1 MSSAEPT
8 GPTATVVIPTHDR
21 PELAQRAIASALGQT
36 LPGVE
41 VVVVDDGSTPPFVPT
56 TTDPR
61 VRLVRRDAAG
71 GVSAARN
78 AGLAAARGEWVTFL
92 DDDDELA
99 PEMLERSIAAAG
111 GSDLP
116 GPVAAWSRM
125 EIRGED
131 GTVHG
136 HCQPGTLTRGEDY
149 LLSGRGDFRAH
160 NSLVVPTAVARAI
173 GGFDERILVF
183 QADDFGLKLNRAASI
198 VAVDDVLYTLRHH
211 AAARLTQ
218 RAATIARDMELT
230 VTAHRDV
237 FARYPAKYGRYLSR
251 LGVYHLQAGHWRP
264 AVRWTLAGLRRDP
277 LVARRWAYFLA
288 ALAGP
293 RALDAQR
300 RARAGVRRLA
310 GPSDVPQR
318 ALARRRA
325 KKYARRALDVPLAIV
340 GQPLARI
347 TWAMARRRAGGAPDG
362 RPPAVLLL
370 SVYRARNAAALAPAA
385 DEAAARGW
393 DVRLWA
399 LDEAAEPLRSVTV
412 GSGPGA
418 KFPLLNRLAE
428 GVDLDAYDWVVVVD
442 DDVVLPAG
450 ALTRLLTVA
459 GRAGLDL
466 VQPAHTERSHRT
478 FPITVRK
485 PFAVARRT
493 SFVEIGPVFAVR
505 RPWLTRVLPFP
516 PHHDMGWGLEL
527 EWFDLACEGAR
538 LGVVDALAVRHV
550 GPVGRGYR
558 WREEHA
564 KLARDVE
571 ARGLA
576 SFGDI
581 QQTLG
586 TWRPWQPD
594 APWLR
599 AG

>member
-1 MSSAEPT
+1 MEGSE
-8 GPTATVVIPTHDR
+8 PTATVVIPTHDR
-21 PELAQRAIASALGQT
+21 PQLAQRAIASALAQT

-41 VVVVDDGSTPPFVPT
+41 VVVVDDGSSPPFVPAT
-56 TTDPR
+56 DDPR

-71 GVSAARN
+71 GVSSARN

-99 PEMLERSIAAAG
+99 PEMLERSIAAATA
-111 GSDLP
+111 SDLP

-125 EIRGED
+125 EIRDEA

-149 LLSGRGDFRAH
+149 LLGGRGDFRAH
-160 NSLVVPTAVARAI
+160 NSLVVPTAVARAF

-183 QADDFGLKLNRAASI
+183 QADDFGLKLNRVASI

-211 AAARLTQ
+211 DAPRLTQ
-218 RAATIARDMELT
+218 RSATIARDMELT
-230 VTAHRDV
+230 VAAHRDV
-237 FARYPAKYGRYLSR
+237 FARYPTKYGRYLSR
-251 LGVYHLQAGHWRP
+251 LGMYHLQAGHWGA

-277 LVARRWAYFLA
+277 AVARRWAYFLA
-288 ALAGP
+288 AVAGP
-293 RALDAQR
+293 GALAAQR
-300 RARAGVRRLA
+300 RARAAVRKLA
-310 GPSDVPQR
+310 GPSGVSR
-318 ALARRRA
+318 RTLARRRA
-325 KKYARRALDVPLAIV
+325 KKYARRALDVPRALV
-340 GQPLARI
+340 GRPLARV
-347 TWAMARRRAGGAPDG
+347 TWAMAGRRAGSAPAG
-362 RPPAVLLL
+362 QAPAVLLF
-370 SVYRARNAAALAPAA
+370 SVYRARNAGALAPAVGDA
-385 DEAAARGW
+385 VARGW

-399 LDEAAEPLRSVTV
+399 LDEPADPLRAVTV

-418 KFPLLNRLAE
+418 KFPLLNRLVDA
-428 GVDLDAYDWVVVVD
+428 VDLDGYDWAIVVD
-442 DDVVLPAG
+442 DDVELPPG
-450 ALTRLLTVA
+450 ALSKLLTVA

-466 VQPAHTERSHRT
+466 AQPAHTEGSHRT

-485 PFAVARRT
+485 PLAVARRT

-516 PHHDMGWGLEL
+516 ARHAMGWGLEL

-564 KLARDVE
+564 RLAADVE
-571 ARGLA
+571 ARGLT
-576 SFGDI
+576 SFADI
-581 QQTLG
+581 QRTLG
-586 TWRPWQPD
+586 TWRPWQPV

>member
-1 MSSAEPT
+1 MASP
-8 GPTATVVIPTHDR
+8 PTATVVIPTHDR
-21 PELAQRAIASALGQT
+21 PQLAQRAIGSALAQT

-41 VVVVDDGSTPPFVPT
+41 VVVVDDGSNPPFVPS

-71 GVSAARN
+71 GVSSARN

-99 PEMLERSIAAAG
+99 PEMLERSIAAATA
-111 GSDLP
+111 SDLP
-116 GPVAAWSRM
+116 GPVAVWSRM

-230 VTAHRDV
+230 LAAHRDV
-237 FARYPAKYGRYLSR
+237 FARYPAKYSRYLSR
-251 LGVYHLQAGHWRP
+251 LGMYHLQAGDWS
-264 AVRWTLAGLRRDP
+264 AAARWTFAGVRRDP
-277 LVARRWAYFLA
+277 FVPRRWAYFLA
-288 ALAGP
+288 AVAGP

-300 RARAGVRRLA
+300 RARAGLRRLA
-310 GPSDVPQR
+310 GPTGVSPAR
-318 ALARRRA
+318 SPGAARRST
-325 KKYARRALDVPLAIV
+325 ARRALDVPRALV
-340 GQPLARI
+340 GQPLARV
-347 TWAMARRRAGGAPDG
+347 TWAMARRRAGSAPDA

-370 SVYRARNAAALAPAA
+370 SVYRAKNAATLAGTA
-385 DEAAARGW
+385 DEAVARGW
-393 DVRLWA
+393 DVRFWA
-399 LDEAAEPLRSVTV
+399 LDEPAVPLRTVTV

-418 KFPLLNRLAE
+418 KFPLLNRMVE
-428 GVDLDAYDWVVVVD
+428 GVDLDSYDWVVVVD
-442 DDVVLPAG
+442 DDVELPAG

-466 VQPAHTERSHRT
+466 VQPAHTERSQRT

-485 PFAVARRT
+485 PLAVARRT

-516 PHHDMGWGLEL
+516 PHQDMGWGLEL

-550 GPVGRGYR
+550 GPVGRGYQ

-564 KLARDVE
+564 RLTRDVE
-571 ARGLA
+571 ARGLE
-576 SFGDI
+576 SFLDI